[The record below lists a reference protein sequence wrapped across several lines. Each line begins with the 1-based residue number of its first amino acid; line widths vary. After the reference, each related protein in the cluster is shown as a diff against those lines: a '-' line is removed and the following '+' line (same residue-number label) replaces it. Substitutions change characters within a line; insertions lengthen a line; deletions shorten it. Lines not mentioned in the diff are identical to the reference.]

1 MAATSATT
9 IQEIMFDIGIWDRH
23 KAITCLRRF
32 LGEERTELKGLA
44 AFKHPKVYPPRLMTA
59 TKRQELDTCLR
70 QGTMATALQL
80 EAQGCTDYK
89 LIARLKEYR
98 AWDHE
103 SLAKC
108 IGVSGATLRY
118 YCKRHRVRINAPC
131 L

>member
-23 KAITCLRRF
+23 KVI
-32 LGEERTELKGLA
+32 
-44 AFKHPKVYPPRLMTA
+44 
-59 TKRQELDTCLR
+59 TCLR

-118 YCKRHRVRINAPC
+118 YCKRHRVRINAPY